1 MIAALYQR
9 FSRLPQPVRYV
20 LAGGYNTA
28 FGFVSFALL
37 QLWLGAHMHYL
48 AVLTLN
54 FFIAVANAFLVLKYL
69 VFRTR
74 GNLMREYARCTVSY
88 LVLLAVNM
96 LLLKLLV
103 DGAGVRVILAQFYCT
118 VFIAA
123 AGYVLHKK
131 FSFSPI
137 R

>member
-9 FSRLPQPVRYV
+9 FHRLPQAVRYV
-20 LAGGYNTA
+20 IAGGYNTA

-37 QLWLGAHMHYL
+37 QLWLGAQMHYL
-48 AVLTLN
+48 AVLALN
-54 FFIAVANAFLVLKYL
+54 FFIAAANAFLVLKYL

-74 GNLMREYARCTVSY
+74 GNLLREYARCTASY

-103 DGAGVRVILAQFYCT
+103 DGAGVWVIPAQFYCT
-118 VFIAA
+118 VFIAV
-123 AGYVLHKK
+123 AGYVLHKR
-131 FSFSPI
+131 FSFSLT